1 MTRRQQHE
9 RLTSKLDAEL
19 AGVPTAEALRAAR
32 ELVLVLERRL
42 EVETKPMDLFT
53 LPLDI
58 PQWDDLY
65 AELVIR
71 ALQHTGAVTKAA
83 DLIGIGRSTLYNQ
96 LRKGMFHEAAA
107 NDPRLAR
114 LLDSLDLPVVDA
126 EHRAKRPVH
135 GSRTRGPRPG
145 GQTRTAKDE
154 HEPGSDG
161 RGAHLSRAKRSG

>member
-1 MTRRQQHE
+1 MSRRQQHE
-9 RLTSKLDAEL
+9 RLTSKLDSVL
-19 AGVPTAEALRAAR
+19 SGVATVDALRSAR

-71 ALQHTGAVTKAA
+71 ALQHTGAVTQAA

-96 LRKGMFHEAAA
+96 LRKGLFHEAAA
-107 NDPRLAR
+107 HDPRIAR

-126 EHRAKRPVH
+126 EHRAKRRVD
-135 GSRTRGPRPG
+135 GVRTRGPRPA
-145 GQTRTAKDE
+145 GQTLTAKD
-154 HEPGSDG
+154 
-161 RGAHLSRAKRSG
+161 RRAAKPS